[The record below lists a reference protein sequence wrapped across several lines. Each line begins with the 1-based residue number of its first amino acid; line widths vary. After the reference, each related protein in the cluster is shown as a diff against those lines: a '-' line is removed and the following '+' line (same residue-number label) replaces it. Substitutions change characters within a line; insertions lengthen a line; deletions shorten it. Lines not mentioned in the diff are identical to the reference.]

1 MSLTDSEKIKNYSNK
16 TDKNIKVAKVIDI
29 TDKLLLKKLQREGGN
44 IRKSKLFK
52 KKIFPSMSKKEW
64 DKYKK

>member
-16 TDKNIKVAKVIDI
+16 TDKNIKVVKVINI
-29 TDKLLLKKLQREGGN
+29 TDKLLLKKLQREGEN
-44 IRKSKLFK
+44 IAKSKLK
-52 KKIFPSMSKKEW
+52 NKRIFPTMSKKEW